1 MAARSEPRTRAS
13 AGGGRILFALTL
25 LYAAQGVPYGFAS
38 DYMPVALR
46 QAGYSLGL
54 IAAVSWLQLPW
65 QLKVVWSTLADRPS
79 VRARS
84 RGILLVLQTLLFL
97 SLGLFAVAPLREAP
111 GLWFV
116 LVFFTALFAST
127 QDIFVDALAV
137 RSLPR
142 EHLGFGNTAQ
152 VAGYRLGMLAGGAG
166 LLLLIGPLGFR
177 GAVLASGALVL
188 LATPAARLLRER
200 DSVDAPDDA
209 PPASAV
215 SRLEA
220 TKLLRHVVSPK
231 AWPVLVLAVTYKLGL
246 HMASVLIKPMLVDA
260 HWTNRQIGLAAV
272 TLGITAGLVG
282 AAAGGVL
289 HRLVDE
295 TRALAVAGALQ
306 AIMCVPLVL
315 AYREGLPLLWTTVSI
330 ATESFVSGLGTTV
343 LFAALMSATRK
354 ANAGLHYTILTS
366 ANTVA
371 IGVGGQL
378 GGSLADWLG
387 KGEVLALAAV
397 LSAAP
402 LVLLPRWRAAV
413 RASAA

>member
-1 MAARSEPRTRAS
+1 MAAQHHLDERRRKS
-13 AGGGRILFALTL
+13 GGRILFALSL

-65 QLKVVWSTLADRPS
+65 QLKVIWSTLADRPA

-84 RGILLVLQTLLFL
+84 REILLVLQTLLFL
-97 SLGLFAVAPLREAP
+97 SIALFAIAPLKQAP
-111 GLWFV
+111 GLWFS
-116 LVFFTALFAST
+116 LVFLTALFAST

-137 RSLPR
+137 RSLPP

-166 LLLLIGPLGFR
+166 LLLLIAPLGLR
-177 GAVLASGALVL
+177 GAVLASGSLVL

-200 DSVDAPDDA
+200 DDAA
-209 PPASAV
+209 PSSSALARMDV
-215 SRLEA
+215 
-220 TKLLRHVVSPK
+220 TKLLRHMVSAD
-231 AWPVLVLAVTYKLGL
+231 AWPIAVVALTYKLGL
-246 HMASVLIKPMLVDA
+246 HMAAVLIKPMLVDA
-260 HWTNRQIGLAAV
+260 HWTNREIGLAAV

-282 AAAGGVL
+282 AAVGGLL
-289 HRLVDE
+289 HRIMDE
-295 TRALAVAGALQ
+295 TRALALAGVLQ
-306 AIMCVPLVL
+306 AVVCVPLVL
-315 AYREGLPLLWTTVSI
+315 ALHYGVPLVWTTLSI

-354 ANAGLHYTILTS
+354 ADAGLHYTLLTS
-366 ANTVA
+366 ANTIA

-378 GGSLADWLG
+378 GGSLADRIG

-397 LSAAP
+397 TCAVP
-402 LVLLPRWRAAV
+402 LVLLPRWKRAVA
-413 RASAA
+413 ASIAP

>member
-1 MAARSEPRTRAS
+1 MARTNES
-13 AGGGRILFALTL
+13 NGGRILFALSL

-46 QAGYSLGL
+46 ENHYSLGL

-65 QLKVVWSTLADRPS
+65 QLKVIWSTLADRPA

-97 SLGLFAVAPLREAP
+97 SIALFALRPLKEAP
-111 GLWFV
+111 RLWFV

-137 RSLPR
+137 RSLPP

-166 LLLLIGPLGFR
+166 LLLLTAPLGFR
-177 GAVLASGALVL
+177 AAVLLSGSLVL

-200 DSVDAPDDA
+200 NEGESA
-209 PPASAV
+209 PPSV
-215 SRLEA
+215 RSRLEVVA
-220 TKLLRHVVSPK
+220 LLRHIFSSDV
-231 AWPVLVLAVTYKLGL
+231 WPVMVIALTYKLGL
-246 HMASVLIKPMLVDA
+246 HMATVLIKPMLVDA

-272 TLGITAGLVG
+272 TLGITAGLLG

-289 HRLVDE
+289 HRVVSE
-295 TRALAVAGALQ
+295 TRALVIAGILQ
-306 AIMCVPLVL
+306 AIVCLPLAAMVRLGVPL
-315 AYREGLPLLWTTVSI
+315 GWTTVSI

-343 LFAALMSATRK
+343 LFAALMTATRK
-354 ANAGLHYTILTS
+354 ADAGLHYTLLTS

-378 GGSLADWLG
+378 GGSLADRIG
-387 KGEVLALAAV
+387 KGSVLALAA
-397 LSAAP
+397 LCCALP
-402 LVLLPRWRAAV
+402 LVLVPRWKRAAE
-413 RASAA
+413 ASAS